1 MPRDHGRALDI
12 EAEIE
17 ALDKKIKLLEE
28 EQAECDPALAEQS
41 KIRRQTV
48 SVNDIA
54 MLDKIEDGRIAE
66 EFKYQMT
73 RVLRDIQDHPFRMD
87 SKGTPKAEKRSISI
101 CMEVVPI
108 VSVDKI
114 SSRAQTKDIAFHV
127 KVTSSLP
134 KYQSAGS
141 VAMIEQTADGIIRD
155 VRINPTNP
163 DSPRQLEFDMDGD
176 EG

>member
-1 MPRDHGRALDI
+1 MPSDHGRALDI

-41 KIRRQTV
+41 KIKRQTV
-48 SVNDIA
+48 SVISIA
-54 MLDKIEDGRIAE
+54 MLEKIEGGRIEE
-66 EFKYQMT
+66 EFGYQMN

-87 SKGTPKAEKRSISI
+87 TKGTPKAEKRAISI
-101 CMEVVPI
+101 GLEVMPI
-108 VSVDKI
+108 ISVDKLGGRP
-114 SSRAQTKDIAFHV
+114 SVKDIAIHI

-141 VAMIEQTADGIIRD
+141 VAMIEKTTEGFIKD
-155 VRINPTNP
+155 VRVNPTNP